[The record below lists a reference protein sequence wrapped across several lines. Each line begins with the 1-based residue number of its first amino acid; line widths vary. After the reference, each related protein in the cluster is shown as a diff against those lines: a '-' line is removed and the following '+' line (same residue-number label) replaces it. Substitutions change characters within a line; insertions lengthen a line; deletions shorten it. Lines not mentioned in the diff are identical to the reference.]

1 MKVKELIAAN
11 DKWSDGALIT
21 VRAGVKDYGRMCIA
35 TLYDLFGDM
44 YVWGF
49 GSYGVLISNEYPSL
63 FTFDD
68 LYKRS
73 LEIDPSTVLTITCCG
88 MQGELLAKE
97 AVEKF
102 GKYTV
107 KRFYETDI
115 VLGGRIGGTLKE
127 WIFNPQVIDAAPPIV
142 VDGVETSVR
151 LGVWAKELYG
161 NCYVDYVDTE
171 EICVVNGD
179 VNVHDFI
186 MQCANFFGSRKE
198 FMKKVLNCFYARV
211 YEADL
216 HFCLGFLYAENEY
229 DMAVKL
235 LNLVRRYRGENN

>member
-1 MKVKELIAAN
+1 MKVKELIRAN
-11 DKWSDGALIT
+11 KKWEEGLCLSVNSKDCLYASMKVET
-21 VRAGVKDYGRMCIA
+21 VGK
-35 TLYDLFGDM
+35 LFGDM
-44 YVWGF
+44 NVWAFSGYSLVITD
-49 GSYGVLISNEYPSL
+49 GDPAL
-63 FTFDD
+63 FTLDD
-68 LYKRS
+68 LYRRS
-73 LEIDPSTVLTITCCG
+73 LEINPSTVLTITCCG
-88 MQGELLAKE
+88 MQGDLLAKE

-107 KRFYETDI
+107 KQFYETDI
-115 VLGGRIGGTLKE
+115 VLGDRIGGTLKE
-127 WIFNPQVIDAAPPIV
+127 WIFNPQVIKAAPLIV

-179 VNVHDFI
+179 ENAHDFI
-186 MQCANFFGSRKE
+186 MQCADFFGSRKE

-211 YEADL
+211 YENDL
-216 HFCLGFLYAENEY
+216 HFCLGFLYAESKY

-235 LNLVRRYRGENN
+235 LNLVRRCRDENN